1 MTRRLAIL
9 ITVLLLTLVAP
20 AARALLGTH
29 TLVVYAGGHMIAIK
43 GALQGRGEQAGV
55 LASANMRDPSGQ
67 RSSEAPRGL
76 DGQAEMAQDD
86 LRRLPSI
93 SAAQIDSILASYG
106 SPATGQGQAFYA
118 LGARYGID
126 PAYALAFFIHEST
139 AGTNPGWAGLK
150 PDGSTTH
157 NIGNVICAGYPTCFG
172 CFRDYSD
179 WAKGIEDWY
188 ALLTNEYFPRG
199 LTTVEAIVPVYAPS
213 SDNNNVG
220 AYVSAVNGMVEGWRV
235 ASSEASSP
243 DR

>member
-9 ITVLLLTLVAP
+9 IAVLLLALAAP

-29 TLVVYAGGHMIAIK
+29 TLVIRAGGHTIAIK
-43 GALQGRGEQAGV
+43 GAGRADRARLDEA
-55 LASANMRDPSGQ
+55 PSRHLPAP
-67 RSSEAPRGL
+67 RSSGALRGL
-76 DGQAEMAQDD
+76 DGQAEMARDD

-93 SAAQIDSILASYG
+93 STAQIDSILASYG
-106 SPATGQGQAFYA
+106 SPAMGQGQAFYD
-118 LGARYGID
+118 LGVRYGID
-126 PAYALAFFIHEST
+126 PAYALAWFIHESS
-139 AGTNPGWAGLK
+139 AGTNPLWDGIK

-157 NIGNVICAGYPTCFG
+157 DIGNISCAGYPTCYG
-172 CFRDYSD
+172 RWRDYSD

-220 AYVSAVNGMVEGWRV
+220 AYVSAVNGMVEGWRA